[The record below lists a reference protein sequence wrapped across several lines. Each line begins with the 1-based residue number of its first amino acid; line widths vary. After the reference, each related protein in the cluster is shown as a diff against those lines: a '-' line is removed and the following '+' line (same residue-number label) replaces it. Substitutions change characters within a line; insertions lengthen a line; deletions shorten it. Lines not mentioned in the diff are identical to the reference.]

1 MEPTIFSD
9 EDALKTVKPKS
20 RPVYAKTWASFL
32 DYNSSKKD
40 ELKNR
45 MPNEKELCDYF
56 VFLREEKK
64 RASSSLWTIYSMLN
78 AVIKG
83 KYGRPLQ
90 EYPRLTALIKSLDTD
105 VKQ

>member
-9 EDALKTVKPKS
+9 KDALKTVKPKS

-64 RASSSLWTIYSMLN
+64 RASSSLWTIFT
-78 AVIKG
+78 V
-83 KYGRPLQ
+83 Q
-90 EYPRLTALIKSLDTD
+90 
-105 VKQ
+105 